1 MKSFHKC
8 NQDDIDAFNRSIQV
22 AKALG
27 KGTNAYQCSQCPKVF
42 TSKNSIQ
49 NHVRREHPELPAAL
63 EDPAGISLLGGE
75 DDEHLEVGQPENKKY
90 KICTE
95 DVRPVELPEGVSYK
109 LNRNN
114 QRIRCPHKDC
124 LAKDSREFIDSR
136 MGLCLHLS
144 NDHFT
149 PHKVE
154 SESFESTEQ
163 FEKWLALRQEETGSS
178 MIMQSKK
185 TEGTRVL
192 SYMIC
197 KCEGD
202 YERTGSKRYGHQSN
216 KQTGDLVCSAF
227 VKIHQTNGVIDVDAC
242 FYHFGHD
249 VSVPNLNLTTIQKEK
264 VAQLVSQ
271 GLSNSAIA
279 KQVKKEFSVDSK
291 LHYLNSDDIRNLK
304 NGMQLCEEK
313 LDSDDLK
320 SVELRIAQ
328 RNFAD
333 GFRLYVPPT
342 DEKGSDFL
350 LVIITPAQ
358 LQSLKN
364 YSHKM
369 IILDDTHNVT
379 QYGLKLTTI
388 TVVDNYDRGEPAGF
402 LISSSTTSK
411 EVAKLFE
418 CIRELFPEF
427 HPKYCMTDDAN
438 CFWNGYTQVFPDN
451 NTQKANILPSVLA
464 SLRMLLREPKK
475 DRALHRVMSLLTKLD
490 EEGSEGSKAF
500 ADYFRTY
507 YFESATT
514 SAPDFDDAI
523 PIVDAHSSNSSARL
537 VFSETYQ
544 LSKSNESETE
554 REEDLTR
561 RMDLLQNVIIH
572 VRSYNNSIKSQ
583 SWSLLFGQLRNK
595 RRNSDD
601 LFEASLEAAETALQ
615 SLLSNSA
622 IPGLVIRSNSTEQS
636 QSARESMHAKISLKK
651 RSRTKRKTA
660 EAPTTDKLIPKRYIT
675 RCSICAETDPP
686 LPSDIDPMEEES
698 VITQWKRC
706 VLCKQAAHLS
716 CTLSV
721 KKCACSE
728 VSKFEL
734 YPSNYE
740 EENDSDETEFSD

>member
-8 NQDDIDAFNRSIQV
+8 NQDDIDAFNRSLQV

-49 NHVRREHPELPAAL
+49 NHVRREHPELPPAL
-63 EDPAGISLLGGE
+63 EDPAGISLLGAE
-75 DDEHLEVGQPENKKY
+75 DDENLEVGQPENK
-90 KICTE
+90 
-95 DVRPVELPEGVSYK
+95 
-109 LNRNN
+109 
-114 QRIRCPHKDC
+114 
-124 LAKDSREFIDSR
+124 
-136 MGLCLHLS
+136 
-144 NDHFT
+144 
-149 PHKVE
+149 
-154 SESFESTEQ
+154 
-163 FEKWLALRQEETGSS
+163 
-178 MIMQSKK
+178 
-185 TEGTRVL
+185 
-192 SYMIC
+192 
-197 KCEGD
+197 
-202 YERTGSKRYGHQSN
+202 
-216 KQTGDLVCSAF
+216 
-227 VKIHQTNGVIDVDAC
+227 IHQTSDVIDVQAC
-242 FYHFGHD
+242 FYHYGHD
-249 VSVPNLNLTTIQKEK
+249 ISVPNLNLTTIQKER
-264 VAQLVSQ
+264 VAELVSQ
-271 GLSNSAIA
+271 GLSNTAIA
-279 KQVKKEFSVDSK
+279 KQVKKEYSVDSK

-328 RNFAD
+328 GNYSD
-333 GFRLYVPPT
+333 GFRLYIPPT
-342 DEKGSDFL
+342 DERGSDFL
-350 LVIITPAQ
+350 LVMITPSH

-364 YSHKM
+364 FSHKM
-369 IILDDTHNVT
+369 IILDDTHHVT

-388 TVVDNYDRGEPAGF
+388 TVIDNFDRGEPAGF

-438 CFWNGYTQVFPDN
+438 CFWNGYTQ
-451 NTQKANILPSVLA
+451 ANILPSVLA

-475 DRALHRVMSLLTKLD
+475 ERALHRVMSLLTKLD

-507 YFESATT
+507 YFESDTT

-601 LFEASLEAAETALQ
+601 SFEASLEAAETALQ